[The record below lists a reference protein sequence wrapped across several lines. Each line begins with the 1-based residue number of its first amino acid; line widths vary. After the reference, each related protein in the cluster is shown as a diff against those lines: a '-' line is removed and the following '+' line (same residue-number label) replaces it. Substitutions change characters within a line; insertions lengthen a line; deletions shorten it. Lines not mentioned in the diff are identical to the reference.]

1 MCYLEESRRGWLFPR
16 SSGTLAFTEL
26 KLQCSSCVLT
36 VSQRWGRLWAM
47 GQALR
52 RTNDQALGQAT
63 CRHVHDQ
70 VNGDL
75 CGICPNWGSCTFS
88 SAAHGVIHQEVAAL
102 QAGPSRRDRSQH
114 ACANVIFNGF
124 YHKLSHFKT
133 QDSYV

>member
-1 MCYLEESRRGWLFPR
+1 M

-52 RTNDQALGQAT
+52 RTKDQALGQAT

-70 VNGDL
+70 VNGGH
-75 CGICPNWGSCTFS
+75 CGVCPNGGSCVSFFS
-88 SAAHGVIHQEVAAL
+88 SLGHGAIHQEAAAL
-102 QAGPSRRDRSQH
+102 QAGLSRKERSQH
-114 ACANVIFNGF
+114 ACANVIFAGF
-124 YHKLSHFKT
+124 IHRLSHLKT